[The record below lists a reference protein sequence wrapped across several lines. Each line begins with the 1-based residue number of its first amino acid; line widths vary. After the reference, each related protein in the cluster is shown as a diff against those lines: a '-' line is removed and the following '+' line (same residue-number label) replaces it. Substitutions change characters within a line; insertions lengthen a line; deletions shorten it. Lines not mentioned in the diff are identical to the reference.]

1 MAARMAALCGVREDR
16 GMLSVQN
23 NLLALNA
30 NRQLGLTGKKVG
42 KVAEKLS
49 SGYRINR
56 SADDA
61 AGLAISEKMR
71 RQIRGLTQASTNAQD
86 GISMVQSAEGAMN
99 ELHDMLQRANELA
112 VKAATGTL
120 TDEDRGMVDLEVQQL
135 KTEIDSMA
143 QRTVFNK
150 IRLFP
155 DNGLSPATASRMDG
169 TYRYTLDYD
178 RMSGIFKVGSDNSG
192 VAALAGGGS
201 AQSVLADK
209 IANELLPNAV
219 KQIFDAFPSLKAAT
233 GSDVIKMELE
243 IKYDDGPGNR
253 LAYAAVSFYQTGK
266 PAKMSLTVDT
276 ADFTDADALGTG
288 ANATVL
294 ESTLAHEL
302 MHSVMQ
308 WNLTDG
314 MTGRNNKERFPDWFV
329 EGTAQLAGGGF
340 PTNWNNWLK
349 NDTSSLTS
357 ETDTSQ
363 DKKIAADLK
372 KYSVD
377 GRPYGHGYLA
387 AAYAGYLANGG
398 GAVTAAGIAAGMDR
412 IFDDLLNGKS
422 FASAIKDNTGKT
434 ETQLKVM
441 FSNGDP
447 ALVDFVRR
455 LSYNTNSAGNGAGS
469 VIAAGGLAT
478 GGTDILGNS
487 APVQAF
493 QIGSTSV
500 GGSTGGGGI
509 GGGGGGDNEV
519 ILQVGTE
526 AGHEIKFNLYRMN
539 TQALGMQNS
548 NTKTV
553 EAAQD
558 MLYEVQMAITYVSDV
573 RTYYGAI
580 QNRLEHTINN
590 LDNVVENTMAAE
602 SAIRDTDMAEAMVE
616 YSNHQILQQAGQAML
631 SQANHSSD
639 MVLGLLNS

>member
-1 MAARMAALCGVREDR
+1 MF
-16 GMLSVQN
+16 SVQN
-23 NLLALNA
+23 NILALNA
-30 NRQLGLTGKKVG
+30 NRQLGITGKKTG
-42 KVAEKLS
+42 RAAEKLS

-86 GISMVQSAEGAMN
+86 GISMVQSAEGALN

-120 TDEDRGMVDLEVQQL
+120 TEEDRSMVDAEVQQL
-135 KTEIDSMA
+135 KTEIDAMA
-143 QRTVFNK
+143 QRTEFNK
-150 IRLFP
+150 IKLFP
-155 DNGLSPATASRMDG
+155 DNGLSPASASRMEG
-169 TYRYTLDYD
+169 IYRYTLDYD
-178 RMSGIFKVGSDNSG
+178 MTSGTFRVGSANDG
-192 VAALAGGGS
+192 ITALADAGRAS
-201 AQSVLADK
+201 AKSVLADK

-233 GSDVIKMELE
+233 GSDSIKMELE

-253 LAYAAVSFYQTGK
+253 LAYASVSFYKTGK
-266 PAKMSLTVDT
+266 PAKLSLTVDT

-314 MTGRNNKERFPDWFV
+314 MTGRNNNAKYPDWFV

-349 NDTSSLTS
+349 GDTSGLASA
-357 ETDTSQ
+357 TDTSKDSQ
-363 DKKIAADLK
+363 IATHLK
-372 KYSVD
+372 DYTVD

-387 AAYAGYLANGG
+387 AAYAGYLTNGG
-398 GAVTAAGIAAGMDR
+398 GAVTAANIAAGMDR
-412 IFDDLLNGKS
+412 IFSDLLGGKS
-422 FASAIKDNTGKT
+422 FADAIKDNTGKT
-434 ETQLKVM
+434 EAQLKAL
-441 FSNGDP
+441 FSNGDA
-447 ALVDFVRR
+447 ALVDFVRQ
-455 LSYNTNSAGNGAGS
+455 LSYNTNSGGNGAGS
-469 VIAAGGLAT
+469 VIAAGGLST
-478 GGTDILGNS
+478 GGTNILGNT

-493 QIGSTSV
+493 QIGSITES
-500 GGSTGGGGI
+500 GGPGGGTS
-509 GGGGGGDNEV
+509 GGGDGGQSEI

-539 TQALGMQNS
+539 TAALGLQSS
-548 NTKTV
+548 NVKTADAAKDMIGEV
-553 EAAQD
+553 ET
-558 MLYEVQMAITYVSDV
+558 AITYVSAV
-573 RTYYGAI
+573 RTHYGAI

-590 LDNVVENTMAAE
+590 LNNVVENTTAAE
-602 SAIRDTDMAEAMVE
+602 SAIRDTDMATEMVG
-616 YSNHQILQQAGQAML
+616 YSNYQILLQAGQAML

-639 MVLGLLNS
+639 SVLTLLNS

>member
-1 MAARMAALCGVREDR
+1 
-16 GMLSVQN
+16 MLSIQN
-23 NLLALNA
+23 NILALNA
-30 NRQLGLTGKKVG
+30 NRQLGITGKKTG
-42 KVAEKLS
+42 RASEKLS

-61 AGLAISEKMR
+61 AGLAVSEKMR

-86 GISMVQSAEGAMN
+86 GISMVQSAEGALN

-120 TDEDRGMVDLEVQQL
+120 TEEDRSMVDAEVQQL
-135 KTEIDSMA
+135 KTEIDAMA
-143 QRTVFNK
+143 QRTEFNK
-150 IRLFP
+150 IKLFP
-155 DNGLSPATASRMDG
+155 DNGLSPASASRMEG

-178 RMSGIFKVGSDNSG
+178 IAAGTFRVGSDNDGITS
-192 VAALAGGGS
+192 LADASRAS
-201 AQSVLADK
+201 AESVLADR

-233 GSDVIKMELE
+233 GADSIKMDLE

-253 LAYAAVSFYQTGK
+253 LAYASVSFYKTGK
-266 PAKMSLTVDT
+266 PAKLSLTVDT

-314 MTGRNNKERFPDWFV
+314 MTGRNNNAKYPDWFV

-349 NDTSSLTS
+349 SDTSGLASA
-357 ETDTSQ
+357 TDTSKDSQ
-363 DKKIAADLK
+363 IAAHLK
-372 KYSVD
+372 DYTVD

-398 GAVTAAGIAAGMDR
+398 GAVTAANIAAGMDR
-412 IFDDLLNGKS
+412 IFSDLLGGKS
-422 FASAIKDNTGKT
+422 FADAIKDNTGKT
-434 ETQLKVM
+434 ETQLKAL
-441 FSNGDP
+441 FSNGDT
-447 ALVDFVRR
+447 ALVDFVRQ
-455 LSYNTNSAGNGAGS
+455 LSYNTNSGGNGAGS
-469 VIAAGGLAT
+469 VIAAGGLSA
-478 GGTDILGNS
+478 GGTNILGNT
-487 APVQAF
+487 APVQSF
-493 QIGSTSV
+493 QVGSTTVSSRP
-500 GGSTGGGGI
+500 GDGTS
-509 GGGGGGDNEV
+509 GGGGDGGQSEI

-526 AGHEIKFNLYRMN
+526 AGQEIKFNLYRMN
-539 TQALGMQNS
+539 TAALGLQSS
-548 NTKTV
+548 NVKTADAAKDMIGEV
-553 EAAQD
+553 ET
-558 MLYEVQMAITYVSDV
+558 AITYVSAV
-573 RTYYGAI
+573 RTHYGAI

-590 LDNVVENTMAAE
+590 LNNVVENTTAAE
-602 SAIRDTDMAEAMVE
+602 SAIRDTDMATEMVG
-616 YSNHQILQQAGQAML
+616 YSNYQILLQAGQAML

-639 MVLGLLNS
+639 SVLTLLNS

>member
-1 MAARMAALCGVREDR
+1 MF
-16 GMLSVQN
+16 SVQN
-23 NLLALNA
+23 NILALNA
-30 NRQLGLTGKKVG
+30 NRQLGITGKKTG
-42 KVAEKLS
+42 RAAEKLS

-86 GISMVQSAEGAMN
+86 GISMVQSAEGALN

-120 TDEDRGMVDLEVQQL
+120 TEEDRSMVDAEVQQL
-135 KTEIDSMA
+135 KTEIDAMA
-143 QRTVFNK
+143 QRTEFNK
-150 IRLFP
+150 IKLFP
-155 DNGLSPATASRMDG
+155 DNGLSPASASRMEG

-178 RMSGIFKVGSDNSG
+178 IAAGTFRVGSDNDG
-192 VAALAGGGS
+192 ITALAGASRAS
-201 AQSVLADK
+201 AESVLADK

-219 KQIFDAFPSLKAAT
+219 KQIFDAFPSLQAAT

-253 LAYAAVSFYQTGK
+253 LAYASVSFYKTGK
-266 PAKMSLTVDT
+266 PAKLSLTVDT

-314 MTGRNNKERFPDWFV
+314 MTGRNNNAKYPDWFV

-349 NDTSSLTS
+349 SDTSSLTS
-357 ETDTSQ
+357 ATDTSQ
-363 DKKIAADLK
+363 DGQIAADLK
-372 KYSVD
+372 NWTVD

-398 GAVTAAGIAAGMDR
+398 GAVTAANIAAGMDR
-412 IFDDLLNGKS
+412 IFSDLLGGKS
-422 FASAIKDNTGKT
+422 FADAIKDNTGKT
-434 ETQLKVM
+434 EAQLKAL
-441 FSNGDP
+441 FSNGDTD
-447 ALVDFVRR
+447 LVAFVRQ
-455 LSYNTNSAGNGAGS
+455 LSYNTNSGGNGAGS
-469 VIAAGGLAT
+469 VIAAGGLSA
-478 GGTDILGNS
+478 GGTNILGNT
-487 APVQAF
+487 APVQSF
-493 QIGSTSV
+493 QIGSTTVSSRPE
-500 GGSTGGGGI
+500 GGAS
-509 GGGGGGDNEV
+509 GGGDGGGQSEI

-526 AGHEIKFNLYRMN
+526 AGQEIKFNLYRMN
-539 TQALGMQNS
+539 TAALGLQSS
-548 NTKTV
+548 NVKTADAAKDMIGEV
-553 EAAQD
+553 ET
-558 MLYEVQMAITYVSDV
+558 AITYVSAV
-573 RTYYGAI
+573 RTHYGAI

-590 LDNVVENTMAAE
+590 LNNVVENTTAAE
-602 SAIRDTDMAEAMVE
+602 SAIRDTDMATEMVG
-616 YSNHQILQQAGQAML
+616 YSNYQILLQAGQAML

-639 MVLGLLNS
+639 SVLTLLNS

>member
-1 MAARMAALCGVREDR
+1 
-16 GMLSVQN
+16 MLSIHN
-23 NLLALNA
+23 NILALNA
-30 NRQLGLTGKKVG
+30 NRQLGITGKKTG
-42 KVAEKLS
+42 RTAEKLS

-61 AGLAISEKMR
+61 AGLAISEKIR
-71 RQIRGLTQASTNAQD
+71 RQIRGLTQASANAQD
-86 GISMVQSAEGAMN
+86 GISMVQTAEGALN

-120 TDEDRGMVDLEVQQL
+120 MDEDRDMVDAEVQQL
-135 KTEIDSMA
+135 KTEIDVMT
-143 QRTVFNK
+143 QRTEFNNIK
-150 IRLFP
+150 LFP
-155 DNGLSPATASRMDG
+155 DNGLSPASASRMEG

-178 RMSGIFKVGSDNSG
+178 MAAGTFKVGSANGDVTAQANAATASG
-192 VAALAGGGS
+192 QS
-201 AQSVLADK
+201 ALADK

-219 KQIFDAFPSLKAAT
+219 KQIFDAFPSLKTAT

-253 LAYAAVSFYQTGK
+253 LAYASVSFYPTGK

-314 MTGRNNKERFPDWFV
+314 MTGRNNNAKYPEWFV

-349 NDTSSLTS
+349 NDTSRLNGA
-357 ETDTSQ
+357 TDTSQ
-363 DKKIAADLK
+363 DSQIAVHLK
-372 KYSVD
+372 DYTVD

-398 GAVTAAGIAAGMDR
+398 SGAVTAAGIAAGMDR
-412 IFDDLLNGKS
+412 IFSDLLSGKS
-422 FASAIKDNTGKT
+422 FADAIKDNTGKT
-434 ETQLKVM
+434 ETQIKDM
-441 FSNGDP
+441 FSGGDS
-447 ALVDFVRR
+447 ALVDFVRQ
-455 LSYNTNSAGNGAGS
+455 LSYNTNSGGNGAGS
-469 VIAAGGLAT
+469 VIAAGGLST
-478 GGTDILGNS
+478 GGTNILGNT

-493 QIGSTSV
+493 QIGSTTENTTPGS
-500 GGSTGGGGI
+500 GGPGGGN
-509 GGGGGGDNEV
+509 GGQSEI

-539 TQALGMQNS
+539 TAALGLQSS
-548 NTKTV
+548 NVKTAD
-553 EAAQD
+553 AARD
-558 MLYEVQMAITYVSDV
+558 MIGEVKTAITYVSAV
-573 RTYYGAI
+573 RTHYGAI

-590 LDNVVENTMAAE
+590 LDNIVENTTAAE
-602 SAIRDTDMAEAMVE
+602 SAIRDTDMATEMAE
-616 YSNHQILQQAGQAML
+616 YSNYQILQQAGQAML
-631 SQANHSSD
+631 AQANHSSD
-639 MVLGLLNS
+639 SVLTLLNS

>member
-1 MAARMAALCGVREDR
+1 MF
-16 GMLSVQN
+16 SVQN
-23 NLLALNA
+23 NILALNA
-30 NRQLGLTGKKVG
+30 NRQHGITGKKTG
-42 KVAEKLS
+42 RTAEKLS

-86 GISMVQSAEGAMN
+86 GISMVQSAEGALN

-120 TDEDRGMVDLEVQQL
+120 TEDDRSMVDVEVQQL

-143 QRTVFNK
+143 QRTEFNK
-150 IRLFP
+150 IKLFP
-155 DNGLSPATASRMDG
+155 DNGLSPASALRMEG

-178 RMSGIFKVGSDNSG
+178 LATGTFKVGSANGD
-192 VAALAGGGS
+192 VAALANADGTS
-201 AQSVLADK
+201 TQSVLADK

-219 KQIFDAFPSLKAAT
+219 KQIFDAFPSLKTAT

-253 LAYAAVSFYQTGK
+253 LAYASVSFYPTGK
-266 PAKMSLTVDT
+266 PAKMSLTVDA
-276 ADFTDADALGTG
+276 ADFTDADAQGTG
-288 ANATVL
+288 SNATVL

-314 MTGRNNKERFPDWFV
+314 MTGRNNNAKYPEWFV

-349 NDTSSLTS
+349 NDTNGLTGA
-357 ETDTSQ
+357 TDTSRDSQ
-363 DKKIAADLK
+363 IAADLK
-372 KYSVD
+372 NYTVD

-398 GAVTAAGIAAGMDR
+398 GAVTAAGIAAGMDK
-412 IFDDLLNGKS
+412 IFSDLLGGKS
-422 FASAIKDNTGKT
+422 FADAIKDNTGKT
-434 ETQLKVM
+434 ETELKAL
-441 FSNGDP
+441 FSNGDT
-447 ALVDFVRR
+447 ALVAFVRQ
-455 LSYNTNSAGNGAGS
+455 LSYNTNSGGNGAGS
-469 VIAAGGLAT
+469 VIAAGGLST
-478 GGTDILGNS
+478 GGTNILGNTAS
-487 APVQAF
+487 VQAF
-493 QIGSTSV
+493 RIDKITEGSASES
-500 GGSTGGGGI
+500 GRPRG
-509 GGGGGGDNEV
+509 V

-526 AGHEIKFNLYRMN
+526 AGQEIRFNLYQMN
-539 TQALGMQNS
+539 TAALGLKNS
-548 NTKTV
+548 HVRTTYAAKNMIGEV
-553 EAAQD
+553 ES
-558 MLYEVQMAITYVSDV
+558 AITYVSAV
-573 RTYYGAI
+573 RTHYGAI

-590 LDNVVENTMAAE
+590 LNNVVENTTAAE
-602 SAIRDTDMAEAMVE
+602 SAIRDTDMATEMVG
-616 YSNHQILQQAGQAML
+616 YSNYQILLQAGQAML

-639 MVLGLLNS
+639 SVLTLLNS

>member
-1 MAARMAALCGVREDR
+1 
-16 GMLSVQN
+16 MLSVQN
-23 NLLALNA
+23 NILALNA
-30 NRQLGLTGKKVG
+30 NRQLGITGKKTG
-42 KVAEKLS
+42 RAAEKLS

-86 GISMVQSAEGAMN
+86 GISMVQTAEGALN

-120 TDEDRGMVDLEVQQL
+120 TDEDRSMVDAEVQQL
-135 KTEIDSMA
+135 KTEIDAMA
-143 QRTVFNK
+143 QRTEFNEIK
-150 IRLFP
+150 LFP
-155 DNGLSPATASRMDG
+155 DNGLSPASASRMEG

-178 RMSGIFKVGSDNSG
+178 LATGTFKVGSANGD
-192 VAALAGGGS
+192 VAALANANGTS
-201 AQSVLADK
+201 TQSVLADK

-219 KQIFDAFPSLKAAT
+219 KQIFDAFPSLKTAT

-253 LAYAAVSFYQTGK
+253 LAYASVSFYPTGK
-266 PAKMSLTVDT
+266 PAEMSLTVDK
-276 ADFTDADALGTG
+276 ADFTDEDALGTG
-288 ANATVL
+288 SNATVL

-314 MTGRNNKERFPDWFV
+314 MTGRNNNAKYPEWFV

-349 NDTSSLTS
+349 NDTNGLTGAA
-357 ETDTSQ
+357 DTSRDSQ
-363 DKKIAADLK
+363 IEADLK
-372 KYSVD
+372 KYTVD

-398 GAVTAAGIAAGMDR
+398 GAVTAAGIATGMDK
-412 IFDDLLNGKS
+412 IFSDLLGGKS
-422 FASAIKDNTGKT
+422 FADAIKDNTGKT
-434 ETQLKVM
+434 EAELKAL
-441 FSNGDP
+441 FSNGDT
-447 ALVDFVRR
+447 ALVAFVRQ
-455 LSYNTNSAGNGAGS
+455 LSYNTNSGGNGAGS
-469 VIAAGGLAT
+469 VIAAGGLST
-478 GGTDILGNS
+478 GGTNILGNT

-493 QIGSTSV
+493 QIGNTTESSA
-500 GGSTGGGGI
+500 S
-509 GGGGGGDNEV
+509 GGGGGAGGGNGGQSEI

-539 TQALGMQNS
+539 TAALGLQSS
-548 NTKTV
+548 NVKTADAAKDMIGEV
-553 EAAQD
+553 E
-558 MLYEVQMAITYVSDV
+558 LAITYVSAV
-573 RTYYGAI
+573 RTHYGAI

-590 LDNVVENTMAAE
+590 LNNVVENTTAAE
-602 SAIRDTDMAEAMVE
+602 SAIRDTDMSTEMVG
-616 YSNHQILQQAGQAML
+616 YSNYQILLQAGQAML

-639 MVLGLLNS
+639 SVLALLNS